1 MVNLARTGKLRPGG
15 VQGEYSRG
23 KGTSM
28 GWQKGDG
35 AKKCNYSKQQQ
46 YKVKGEARLNELVL
60 KKCTGKSTAVLISW
74 KKALE

>member
-46 YKVKGEARLNELVL
+46 YKVKGEARA
-60 KKCTGKSTAVLISW
+60 K
-74 KKALE
+74 